1 MAGIFPIKARGFTLL
16 ELLIVLV
23 VMGIM
28 LAVAGPRIGK
38 ALTGLSIKTTAR
50 KVAAAMR
57 YARSRAVSSG
67 QAYNVVF
74 DGEKR
79 RVLVIQSPQTSMFDT
94 VLSNNEAD
102 TDPPDNEN
110 EPESGNAQA
119 QVREVKILPLPKG
132 TSFHKVTV
140 ADVASDEGEVEE
152 IYQLTFFP
160 DGTTQ
165 QGEIILADI
174 KERMYRI
181 DVNFL
186 TGGVTLA
193 EQTDE

>member
-67 QAYNVVF
+67 HAYNVVF

-94 VLSNNEAD
+94 VLN
-102 TDPPDNEN
+102 DNEDDT
-110 EPESGNAQA
+110 EPGNAQA
-119 QVREVKILPLPKG
+119 QVREIKILPLPKG

-165 QGEIILADI
+165 QGEIILADT

>member
-1 MAGIFPIKARGFTLL
+1 
-16 ELLIVLV
+16 
-23 VMGIM
+23 
-28 LAVAGPRIGK
+28 
-38 ALTGLSIKTTAR
+38 
-50 KVAAAMR
+50 
-57 YARSRAVSSG
+57 
-67 QAYNVVF
+67 
-74 DGEKR
+74 
-79 RVLVIQSPQTSMFDT
+79 MFDT
-94 VLSNNEAD
+94 VLN
-102 TDPPDNEN
+102 DNEDDT
-110 EPESGNAQA
+110 EPGNAQA
-119 QVREVKILPLPKG
+119 QVREIKILPLPKG

-165 QGEIILADI
+165 QAEVILADI